1 MQEAKKSLIATGAV
15 VAVVGA
21 VIVGGLVRNRMEVGP
36 GVTVGGPITMES
48 LVSST
53 NGIPNPSEAAKNPI
67 SESTYFYQLTQL
79 LEKEYVDTIKSERD
93 LAIGAVR
100 GMVNSLADSNSV
112 FLKPDQM
119 AAFKSRRN
127 GSFEG
132 IGVEVKLA
140 YDEAE
145 LRKMQNNSIG
155 STGPD
160 ADINFE
166 PLLLIPT
173 VRVTAVVP
181 GGPAERA
188 GIRVG
193 DRITNVNNKWAL
205 SSEELARILAIRAK
219 FDAGEIDKTEF
230 EKHGNEFRSRFE
242 SSVTP
247 MRVTEELL
255 LGKSGTVKVG
265 WRSPGGAEKAA
276 VIEKSVHELPAVE
289 LKGNVLLLRFFK
301 DSPKLLEALALPDL
315 LTIDLRQSTVGDYD
329 AMRVCLA
336 LIAPSGDYGFITREQ
351 TGATRKLSV
360 ADSTAPARKISLIV
374 DDSTW
379 GAAAVFAEALVKSGR
394 ATIKA
399 GKLSD
404 QLPWIDTVELPDGSG
419 YTLRTGTFVAR
430 RESK

>member
-1 MQEAKKSLIATGAV
+1 MQEARKSLVASAAV
-15 VAVVGA
+15 LAVVGA
-21 VIVGGLVRNRMEVGP
+21 VVVGGLVRNRMEVGP
-36 GVTVGGPITMES
+36 GVAVGGPITMES

-67 SESTYFYQLTQL
+67 SESTYFYQLAQL
-79 LEKEYVDTIKSERD
+79 LEKEYVDRINDERE

-119 AAFKSRRN
+119 SAFKARRR
-127 GSFEG
+127 GLFEG
-132 IGVEVKLA
+132 IGVELKLA

-145 LRKMQNNSIG
+145 LRKLQNNSIG
-155 STGPD
+155 SSGPD
-160 ADINFE
+160 ANIDFE

-193 DRITNVNNKWAL
+193 DRITNVNGKWAL
-205 SSEELARILAIRAK
+205 SSEELSQIIAIRAK
-219 FDAGEIDKTEF
+219 FDAGDMDKTEF
-230 EKHGNEFRSRFE
+230 EKHGNEFRSRYE

-255 LGKSGTVKVG
+255 LGKSGKVEVG
-265 WRSPGGAEKAA
+265 WRSLDGVERVA
-276 VIEKSVHELPAVE
+276 VLEKSAHKLPAV
-289 LKGNVLLLRFFK
+289 VLTGDTLVLRFLK
-301 DSPKLLEALALPDL
+301 DAPEQLEALTLPAS
-315 LTIDLRQSTVGDYD
+315 LTIDLRQSTMGDYD

-336 LIAPSGDYGFITREQ
+336 LVAPDGDYGSINREQ
-351 TGATRKLSV
+351 TGATRQLRVS
-360 ADSTAPARKISLIV
+360 DSTSPAREIKLIV
-374 DDSTW
+374 DGSTW
-379 GAAAVFAEALVKSGR
+379 GAAAVFAEALVKTGR
-394 ATIKA
+394 ATIRS
-399 GKLSD
+399 GSLTD
-404 QLPWIDTVELPDGSG
+404 QFPWIDTVDLPDGSG

-430 RESK
+430 RQGE